1 MKKLTLK
8 WNNEDEMK
16 FSEGVEFLT
25 ELKRRFV
32 ASNEMSG
39 LTDEDD
45 GEFKVVRTS
54 ELFRALDLDRD
65 TILTRREY
73 LQYMR

>member
-1 MKKLTLK
+1 
-8 WNNEDEMK
+8 MK
-16 FSEGVEFLT
+16 FAEGAEFLT

-39 LTDEDD
+39 LTDDD
-45 GEFKVVRTS
+45 EGEVKVVRTS

>member
-1 MKKLTLK
+1 
-8 WNNEDEMK
+8 MK

-45 GEFKVVRTS
+45 GEFKVVPTS

-65 TILTRREY
+65 NILTRREY